1 MVGNNR
7 AGKNAVFWEKNM
19 EFSSQTLISVI
30 VFGVNSLG
38 ICTRK
43 DVALE
48 CPKFMLNDF
57 EGTQIS

>member
-1 MVGNNR
+1 MQFSE
-7 AGKNAVFWEKNM
+7 KKNM

-48 CPKFMLNDF
+48 CPKVMLNDF